1 MLRTY
6 IVDAHPTGL
15 AHRQV
20 HHAFRARAH
29 RQVNLPVA
37 RRTDPGKLL
46 YLFHQHLR
54 RNVMVRQYLCN
65 EAVVVVEQPQKDMLR
80 PDHLMAHSQGLFLR
94 KLKYALA
101 PFCKVMP
108 HYNSLPWVIL
118 DFLNSAI
125 LSRSCAAYS

>member
-1 MLRTY
+1 
-6 IVDAHPTGL
+6 
-15 AHRQV
+15 
-20 HHAFRARAH
+20 
-29 RQVNLPVA
+29 
-37 RRTDPGKLL
+37 
-46 YLFHQHLR
+46 
-54 RNVMVRQYLCN
+54 MVRQYLCN

>member
-6 IVDAHPTGL
+6 IVDAHPAGL

-37 RRTDPGKLL
+37 WRADPGKLL

-94 KLKYALA
+94 KLKYTLA